1 MKKNKMMRLASTLMV
16 AVLMTTCTISG
27 TYAKY
32 VTAADAADLARVAK
46 WGVVVSATGSLYGE
60 KYASADSKIT
70 AVEDT
75 NDAGK
80 AIVSVY
86 GKQWADNNKVVAP
99 GTQSDEGFHF
109 DINGNPE
116 VDALVTVQMEHQNVF
131 LAEGSYGVMVEV
143 VDVTEDNFP
152 AAGLYT
158 KDGDN
163 YTLTTAWDGDVEHW
177 FALHD
182 AATVENEDG
191 YWPVVYKMESDFA
204 ETSHEGDVDGDT
216 LKAIADKIVAR
227 FTDTEAGFESVDGT
241 HTSKYTYTDLLKN
254 IEQNQDL
261 DDVLELGDIKLSWAW
276 DFGTPGVASGYDA
289 LDTILGNLMAE
300 RIGQNFAGDVVKSTG
315 TGTFGPLTEGTDF
328 CLDTNFS
335 IEILVEQVD

>member
-1 MKKNKMMRLASTLMV
+1 MKKNRMMRLASGLLV
-16 AVLMTTCTISG
+16 AVLVTTSMISG
-27 TYAKY
+27 TFAKY
-32 VTAADAADLARVAK
+32 VTATEAMDEARVAK

-75 NDAGK
+75 NDEGK
-80 AIVSVY
+80 DIVSVY
-86 GKQWADNNKVVAP
+86 GKQWNDNNKVVAP

-131 LAEGSYGVMVEV
+131 LAEGNYGVMVEV

-163 YTLTTAWDGDVEHW
+163 YTLTTAWDGNVEHW
-177 FALHD
+177 YALHD
-182 AATVENEDG
+182 AAEVDNEKG
-191 YWPVVYKMESDFA
+191 YWPVVYTMA
-204 ETSHEGDVDGDT
+204 GETNYTGDVNDDT
-216 LKAIADKIVAR
+216 LKAIADKI
-227 FTDTEAGFESVDGT
+227 AGNFAENKTSVQDGT
-241 HTSKYTYTDLLKN
+241 NLSKYTFTDVKKH

-261 DDVLELGDIKLSWAW
+261 SDILKLGDIALSWKWEFEGINDGA
-276 DFGTPGVASGYDA
+276 
-289 LDTILGNLMAE
+289 DTILGNLMAE
-300 RIGQNFAGDVVKSTG
+300 RIGKNFAGDVVKSTG
-315 TGTFGPLTEGTDF
+315 AGTFVQLVEGTDF

-335 IEILVEQVD
+335 IDITVTQVD

>member
-1 MKKNKMMRLASTLMV
+1 MNKNKMMRLASTLMV

-32 VTAADAADLARVAK
+32 VTAADAADSARVAK

-131 LAEGSYGVMVEV
+131 LAEGNYGVMVEV

-158 KDGDN
+158 KAGED
-163 YTLTTAWDGDVEHW
+163 YTLTTVWDGNVEHW
-177 FALHD
+177 YALHD
-182 AATVENEDG
+182 DAEVDNEKG
-191 YWPVVYKMESDFA
+191 YWPVVYTMA
-204 ETSHEGDVDGDT
+204 GETDYAGDVNDDT
-216 LKAIADKIVAR
+216 LKAIADKIAAN
-227 FTDTEAGFESVDGT
+227 FADNTTSVQDGT
-241 HTSKYTYTDLLKN
+241 NLSKYTFTDVKKH

-261 DDVLELGDIKLSWAW
+261 SDVLNLGDIALSWKWEFEGINDGA
-276 DFGTPGVASGYDA
+276 
-289 LDTILGNLMAE
+289 DTILGNLMAE
-300 RIGQNFAGDVVKSTG
+300 RIGTNFAGDVVKSTG
-315 TGTFGPLTEGTDF
+315 TGTFGQLVEGTDY